1 MESQV
6 YHIPALLEDSINGLN
21 INPDGV
27 YVDVTFGFLSFVYVL
42 SFKELASS
50 SLQRG
55 MKGRSM

>member
-1 MESQV
+1 MS
-6 YHIPALLEDSINGLN
+6 HGWSPGGLKRYSD
-21 INPDGV
+21 ILW